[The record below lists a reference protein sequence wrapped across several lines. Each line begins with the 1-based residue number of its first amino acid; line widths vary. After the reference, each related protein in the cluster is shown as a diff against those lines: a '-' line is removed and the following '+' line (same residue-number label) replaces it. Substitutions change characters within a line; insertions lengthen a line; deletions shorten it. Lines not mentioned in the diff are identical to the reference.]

1 MRLIAPFLI
10 TLSFVALAEDTNQE
24 ECYGSVTNYCRA
36 QHVHSYYSEEDEQ
49 LNIAYQALLLA
60 ISKNAESS
68 RIKTSLEASEMAWI
82 IFRDK
87 TCDFVAL
94 IEEPGP
100 KMGRSV
106 KCLAKLSR
114 VRTEQLVEYRMC
126 LEHESE
132 KCSFIP

>member
-1 MRLIAPFLI
+1 M
-10 TLSFVALAEDTNQE
+10 TLSLVAIAQDDNQE

-36 QHVHSYYSEEDEQ
+36 QHAHSYYSEEDEQ

-68 RIKTSLEASEMAWI
+68 RIRKSLESSEMAWI

-87 TCDFVAL
+87 ICDFVAL

-106 KCLAKLSR
+106 KCLAKMSR
-114 VRTEQLVEYRMC
+114 ERTEQLVEYRMC
-126 LEHESE
+126 LEYESE